1 MRVRC
6 LKILEGGRRLGREI
20 EDSRSINVGSEYVV
34 LAIACLPMEGASYLL
49 LRDGGG
55 LQYAWW
61 PAEMFSLSSGD
72 IPSSWAV
79 NDPHGRGI
87 LVEIMPRAWHR
98 PDFWERLA
106 DDAAVREQ
114 FRTDVA
120 QMYAKEGMELPT
132 GS

>member
-1 MRVRC
+1 
-6 LKILEGGRRLGREI
+6 LEGGRHLGREL
-20 EDSRSINVGSEYVV
+20 DRNSSITIGNAYVV
-34 LAIACLPMEGASYLL
+34 LAIACIPIEGASYLL
-49 LRDGGG
+49 LRDDAPWS
-55 LQYAWW
+55 YAWW
-61 PAEMFSLSSGD
+61 AAEMFSLSSGD

-120 QMYAKEGMELPT
+120 QMYAEEEMELPT
-132 GS
+132 GL